1 MVKEKSVTP
10 NKIKKR
16 EGSFKRVSKQLLKN
30 KAATIGLIIFIIE
43 IIICAAAPLIAP
55 YDPAAMDMTAI
66 LQKPS
71 AVHLL
76 GTDSLGRDL
85 FSRIIWGGR
94 YSLGMALA
102 ATALG
107 TFLGMIVGAICGF
120 FGGKV
125 DYLVMRALDI
135 IQAIPGTL
143 LVIVIATVL
152 GTGFMET
159 VIALG
164 ISGIAGA
171 ARLLRASMLNIRQL
185 EYIEASHSINCSKFR
200 IIMKH
205 LIPNAIS
212 PMIVSVTMGIA
223 STVVAGSALSFIGLG
238 VQPPTPEWGSIL
250 YEGRAYMRDY
260 AYYMIGPG
268 AAIMITCLSLNMFG
282 DGLRDALDPKLKN

>member
-1 MVKEKSVTP
+1 MTKEKKARPVEP
-10 NKIKKR
+10 RR
-16 EGSFKRVSKQLLKN
+16 ETSFQRVLRQLLRN
-30 KAATIGLIIFIIE
+30 KAATVGIIIFIVELIVV
-43 IIICAAAPLIAP
+43 ILAPVLSP
-55 YDPAAMDMTAI
+55 YDPAAMDVTSI
-66 LQKPS
+66 LQGPS
-71 AVHLL
+71 REHLL

-85 FSRIIWGGR
+85 LSRVIWGGR
-94 YSLGMALA
+94 YSIGMGLA
-102 ATALG
+102 ATVFG
-107 TFLGMIVGAICGF
+107 TFFGMILGAICGY

-143 LVIVIATVL
+143 LVIVVATVL
-152 GTGFMET
+152 GTGFVET

-171 ARLLRASMLNIRQL
+171 ARMLRASMLNIREL
-185 EYIEASHSINCSKFR
+185 EYVEASRSINCSRFR
-200 IIMKH
+200 IIMHH

-223 STVVAGSALSFIGLG
+223 STIVAGAALSFIGLG

-250 YEGRAYMRDY
+250 SEGRGYMRDY

-268 AAIMITCLSLNMFG
+268 AAILVTCLSLNMFG